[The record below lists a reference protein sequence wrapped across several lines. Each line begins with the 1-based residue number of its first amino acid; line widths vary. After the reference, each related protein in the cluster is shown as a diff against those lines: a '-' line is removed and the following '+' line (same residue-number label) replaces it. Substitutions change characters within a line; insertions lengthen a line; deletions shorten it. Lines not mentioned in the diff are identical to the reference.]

1 MSIDNNGMPIVT
13 VVNLAQTERNGL
25 FSLTFEGEALSEF
38 EKFIER
44 FKNEADAVRDLNII
58 LANIQ
63 HMLEGAGFLE
73 RYFRPEGRMADNL
86 YALPLE
92 SGKLRLYCL
101 RLSDNILIAG
111 GGGRKNTRT
120 YEESSELSGYV
131 ISLQKLDDLIRAEV
145 QRGNII
151 IEASHFTDINDK
163 TFSL

>member
-1 MSIDNNGMPIVT
+1 MPNATIT
-13 VVNLAQTERNGL
+13 NLAQTERNGL
-25 FSLTFEGEALSEF
+25 FSLTFEGEALSEY

-58 LANIQ
+58 LAAIQ
-63 HMLEGAGFLE
+63 RMLEGAGFLE

-86 YALPLE
+86 CALPLE

-111 GGGRKNTRT
+111 GGGRKSTRT
-120 YEESSELSGYV
+120 YDENSELSGYV
-131 ISLQKLDDLIRAEV
+131 ISLQKLDKLIHAEV
-145 QRGNII
+145 RRGNIT
-151 IEASHFTDINDK
+151 IEVSSFSDITGK